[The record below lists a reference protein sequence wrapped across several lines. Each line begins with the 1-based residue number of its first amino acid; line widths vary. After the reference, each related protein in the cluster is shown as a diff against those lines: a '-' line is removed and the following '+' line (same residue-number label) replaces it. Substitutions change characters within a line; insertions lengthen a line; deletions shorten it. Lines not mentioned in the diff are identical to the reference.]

1 MKTTLQK
8 GLELLCGLFDV
19 FPFLYNFKRL
29 WNTFKE
35 VVLRSGYYHG
45 ITLRCLTCFV
55 YTLHH
60 YLIFLHA
67 FFSNLQCVAE
77 RKEINWRALS
87 RNFWLADGQICSSPD
102 VCRYRN
108 TKSLDVMVLMHAGTV
123 RYSIKILS

>member
-55 YTLHH
+55 YTLSH

-67 FFSNLQCVAE
+67 FFFNLQCVAQ
-77 RKEINWRALS
+77 RKRLTEGHYHVISGWPMDKYALQHMYVGTEIAN
-87 RNFWLADGQICSSPD
+87 N
-102 VCRYRN
+102 
-108 TKSLDVMVLMHAGTV
+108 
-123 RYSIKILS
+123 